1 VSRSR
6 PVRWRRVL
14 LLGSLACVLT
24 AVGVVGAVYAS
35 TEIPEPS
42 ADSRASAVRILYA
55 DRSEMG
61 RTGTQ
66 NRIPVELAD
75 VPEHVQH
82 AVLAAEDRGFYT
94 EPGISPRGI
103 ARALL
108 TNVRSGGGVQ
118 QGGSTITQQYAK
130 NAFLTSERTYTR
142 KVREVF
148 IALKMSRTLDK
159 DQILEDYL
167 NTIYWGRQAS
177 GIAVAARAYFGTDDV
192 STLTVAQGAVLASS
206 IRSPATL
213 DPTEDPERARARWEY
228 VLDGMVSE
236 GWLTEQER
244 AAQVYPAVLAPG
256 QGPRTNDLSGP
267 TGHVILQVLAELAR
281 RGFDEERLSDGGLVV
296 QTTIRRRAQEAAVAA
311 VQEVTGRAPGQE
323 DLQGAL
329 VSVAPA
335 TGEVWAYYGGATG
348 TGFDFARNS
357 GAGRQPGS
365 TFKPYV
371 LATALEQGM
380 SLNTRLDGNTG
391 QEFPGAREP
400 VENFGGESYGR
411 VDLVE
416 ATRRSVN
423 TAYFQLGLAVGPQ
436 EVAATAHAAGIPDD
450 TPLAN
455 ADGSVE
461 GGISLGSYEVQV
473 FDQAV
478 GYATFANRG
487 VPVEPYLVAR
497 VSRGDEVLYEAQVR
511 TGERAFSEDVA
522 ADATYAMEQVLRR
535 GTGRAARLDGGRD
548 AAGKTGTSSDN
559 RDAWFVGFTP
569 QLSTAVWLGYATPR
583 TIRLDGVEVTGGGSS
598 SRIWKRFMDPALAGQ
613 PEVELP
619 DPVYAGT
626 RARLDREPSG
636 TTPRRRRSAPAPAP
650 VGPVAPE
657 TTAPAP
663 TSAPPAPP
671 PTTAPEAPQPEAPQP
686 EAPQPEAPQPEAPQ
700 PAAPQPEVPPE
711 PAAPA
716 PSGAG

>member
-1 VSRSR
+1 
-6 PVRWRRVL
+6 
-14 LLGSLACVLT
+14 
-24 AVGVVGAVYAS
+24 
-35 TEIPEPS
+35 
-42 ADSRASAVRILYA
+42 
-55 DRSEMG
+55 
-61 RTGTQ
+61 
-66 NRIPVELAD
+66 
-75 VPEHVQH
+75 
-82 AVLAAEDRGFYT
+82 
-94 EPGISPRGI
+94 
-103 ARALL
+103 
-108 TNVRSGGGVQ
+108 
-118 QGGSTITQQYAK
+118 
-130 NAFLTSERTYTR
+130 
-142 KVREVF
+142 
-148 IALKMSRTLDK
+148 
-159 DQILEDYL
+159 
-167 NTIYWGRQAS
+167 
-177 GIAVAARAYFGTDDV
+177 
-192 STLTVAQGAVLASS
+192 
-206 IRSPATL
+206 
-213 DPTEDPERARARWEY
+213 
-228 VLDGMVSE
+228 
-236 GWLTEQER
+236 
-244 AAQVYPAVLAPG
+244 
-256 QGPRTNDLSGP
+256 
-267 TGHVILQVLAELAR
+267 
-281 RGFDEERLSDGGLVV
+281 
-296 QTTIRRRAQEAAVAA
+296 
-311 VQEVTGRAPGQE
+311 
-323 DLQGAL
+323 
-329 VSVAPA
+329 
-335 TGEVWAYYGGATG
+335 
-348 TGFDFARNS
+348 
-357 GAGRQPGS
+357 
-365 TFKPYV
+365 
-371 LATALEQGM
+371 M

-455 ADGSVE
+455 ADGSIE

-487 VPVEPYLVAR
+487 VPVAPYLVAR

-511 TGERAFSEDVA
+511 TGERAFGEDVA

-700 PAAPQPEVPPE
+700 PEAPQPEAPQPAAPQPEAPPE